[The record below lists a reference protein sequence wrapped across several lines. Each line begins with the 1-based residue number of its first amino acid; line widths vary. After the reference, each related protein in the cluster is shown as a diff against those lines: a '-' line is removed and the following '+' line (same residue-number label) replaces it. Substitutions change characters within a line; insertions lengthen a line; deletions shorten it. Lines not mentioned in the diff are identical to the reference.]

1 MPELPEVETT
11 ISDLKNLEGFTILSI
26 KLYRRNLRYII
37 PKKTN
42 IIAKNAKI
50 LIIYRKA
57 KYIIFKLDNGYSLI
71 IHLGMS
77 GRIKC
82 FNIDNSPKLEKND
95 HVEVFLSNNLK
106 IILNDPRRFG
116 IFDIIKSRQ
125 IKKHRYFSKLG
136 LDPFSKNFSL
146 AYLSDKLRNSKSNIK
161 IFLLNQRIITG
172 IGNIYACE
180 ILFDCKIS
188 PLKITNTISDNKT
201 KKLYNSIIKILKKA
215 IKNRGSSIRD
225 YRSIDGKLGNFQN
238 NFIVY
243 NKAGEYL
250 KFSNKKL
257 KIVKIIQSG
266 RSTFYC
272 PSIQK

>member
-11 ISDLKNLEGFTILSI
+11 ISDLKVLEGCTILSI

-42 IIAKNAKI
+42 LIAKNAKI

-57 KYIIFKLDNGYSLI
+57 KYIILKLDNDYSLI

-77 GRIKC
+77 GRIKR
-82 FNIDNSPKLEKND
+82 FNIYTSPKLEKND
-95 HVEVFLSNNLK
+95 HVEIFLSNNSK
-106 IILNDPRRFG
+106 IVLNDPRRFG
-116 IFDIIKSRQ
+116 IFDIIKSKN
-125 IKKHRYFSKLG
+125 IKNHRYFSKLG
-136 LDPFSKNFSL
+136 LDPFSKNFNL
-146 AYLSDKLRNSKSNIK
+146 EYLSGKLKNSKSNIK

-188 PLKITNTISDNKT
+188 PIKIANTISTKKT
-201 KKLYNSIIKILKKA
+201 KDLYNSIIKILEKA
-215 IKNRGSSIRD
+215 IENRGSSIRD

-250 KFSNKKL
+250 RFNNKKL